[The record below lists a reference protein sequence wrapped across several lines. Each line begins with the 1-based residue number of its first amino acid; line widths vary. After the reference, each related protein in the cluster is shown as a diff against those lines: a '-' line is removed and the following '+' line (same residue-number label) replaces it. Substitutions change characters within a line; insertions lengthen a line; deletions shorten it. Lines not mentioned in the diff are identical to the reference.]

1 MNTDSYRLA
10 YRAGQEAARSD
21 FEKNANKLLRGVA
34 NLAGGADP
42 RKALSLAAGTLVGTA
57 ALSPFLMQQMIEG
70 GHSGASGAAAEA
82 IEAAKGR
89 IGRIADLPEGAL
101 PKAHAAIDD
110 INKAI
115 AQSKPGTLSQ
125 PIRKGL
131 LAALGAGTAM
141 TAATAGSANPGL
153 TRQTSLIP
161 RLSSEFAAAA
171 QTPGGMAKSLALLL
185 GVPYGLY
192 QLGKKVGENES
203 SIF

>member
-10 YRAGQEAARSD
+10 YRAGQESARSD
-21 FEKNANKLLRGVA
+21 FEKNANKLLRGMA
-34 NLAGGADP
+34 HLAGGADP
-42 RKALSLAAGTLVGTA
+42 RKALALATGVGVGTA
-57 ALSPFLMQQMIEG
+57 ALSPFLIQKMIEG
-70 GHSGASGAAAEA
+70 GHSGAAGAAAEA
-82 IEAAKGR
+82 IEAAKS
-89 IGRIADLPEGAL
+89 RIAEGSLPEANAAL
-101 PKAHAAIDD
+101 DK
-110 INKAI
+110 INRAI
-115 AQSKPGTLSQ
+115 AQSKPGALSQ
-125 PIRKGL
+125 PLRKSVLAGL
-131 LAALGAGTAM
+131 GLGTAL

-161 RLSSEFAAAA
+161 RLTSEFSAAA